1 MRTKVTVLTRAVVT
15 VITAATAVVGTGLV
29 SADAAVSTR
38 PESAVAQSA
47 ATATEESVGRLPHG
61 YRSNY
66 ARVNGFQM
74 HYLRGGSGSP
84 VVLLHGF
91 PQTSAEW
98 EPQLKALAKNHTVIA
113 VDLRG
118 TGDSSVPETGY
129 DTAQLADDVHK
140 LLAQLK
146 LNKGIQIVAHD
157 IGAWIAYPYAAMWPS
172 EVSRMVVMEG
182 PIPDQSLY
190 TFPAF
195 PAEGELS
202 TWHLGFF
209 QKDFAQDL
217 VRGHERDLVK
227 GFIEQYLA
235 VDSAFDTR
243 DYEFYARYLR
253 EPGRFKAWMD
263 MYQALHTD
271 IAQNQKFREAGLL
284 KMPVLAVGGE
294 EALSSA
300 VGTQWK
306 GYASNVETQVMADT
320 GHWLTEERPR
330 ELTTLLLG
338 FLR

>member
-1 MRTKVTVLTRAVVT
+1 MRKRMRALIGTAIAAITGIAVLT
-15 VITAATAVVGTGLV
+15 GPGLV
-29 SADAAVSTR
+29 SASAGVNPR
-38 PESAVAQSA
+38 PESAVAQSV
-47 ATATEESVGRLPHG
+47 TTGLSGRL
-61 YRSNY
+61 SD
-66 ARVNGFQM
+66 GFQSKYAQVNDFRM

-98 EPQLKALAKNHTVIA
+98 EPQLKALAKDHTVIA

-118 TGDSSVPETGY
+118 TGNSSVPDKGY

-140 LLAQLK
+140 LLTQLD
-146 LNKGIQIVAHD
+146 LNKGVQIVAHD
-157 IGAWIAYPYAAMWPS
+157 IGAWIAYPYAPMWPD

-182 PIPDQSLY
+182 PIPDRSLY

-227 GFIEQYLA
+227 GFVEQYLA
-235 VDSAFDTR
+235 VDGAFDDR

-271 IAQNQKFREAGLL
+271 IAQNEKFREAGLL
-284 KMPVLAVGGE
+284 KMPILAVGGE

-300 VGTQWK
+300 VGTQWQ
-306 GYASNVETQVMADT
+306 GYAADVETQVMADT
-320 GHWLTEERPR
+320 GHWLTEERPQ
-330 ELTTLLLG
+330 ELTTMLLK

>member
-1 MRTKVTVLTRAVVT
+1 MRKRMTVLIR
-15 VITAATAVVGTGLV
+15 TAVAAIAGIAVLTGPGPVPSNAGVNL
-29 SADAAVSTR
+29 R
-38 PESAVAQSA
+38 PESAVAQGV
-47 ATATEESVGRLPHG
+47 TAGLP
-61 YRSNY
+61 YRPPD
-66 ARVNGFQM
+66 GFQSKYAQVNDFRM

-98 EPQLKALAKNHTVIA
+98 EPQLEALAKDHTVIA

-118 TGDSSVPETGY
+118 TGDSSVPQKGY

-140 LLAQLK
+140 LLTRLN
-146 LNKGIQIVAHD
+146 LNKGVQIVAHD
-157 IGAWIAYPYAAMWPS
+157 IGAWIAYPYAAMWPD

-182 PIPDQSLY
+182 PIPDRSLY

-195 PAEGELS
+195 PAEGALS

-227 GFIEQYLA
+227 GFVEQYLA
-235 VDSAFDTR
+235 VDGAFDDR

-253 EPGRFKAWMD
+253 EPGRFKAWMN

-271 IAQNQKFREAGLL
+271 IAQNEKFRKAGLL
-284 KMPVLAVGGE
+284 QMPILAVGGE
-294 EALSSA
+294 EALSDA
-300 VGTQWK
+300 VGTQWQ
-306 GYASNVETQVMADT
+306 GYAADVETQVMADT
-320 GHWLTEERPR
+320 GHWLTEERPQ
-330 ELTTLLLG
+330 ELTTMLLK

>member
-1 MRTKVTVLTRAVVT
+1 MRTRMPVLVRTAITAIAGLAVLTGPSLVPAKAGASPRPQST
-15 VITAATAVVGTGLV
+15 VAQGATTGL
-29 SADAAVSTR
+29 
-38 PESAVAQSA
+38 PY
-47 ATATEESVGRLPHG
+47 RLPDG
-61 YRSNY
+61 FQSKY
-66 ARVNGFQM
+66 ARVNDFRM

-98 EPQLKALAKNHTVIA
+98 EPQLKALAKDHTVIA

-118 TGDSSVPETGY
+118 TGNSSVPQEGY
-129 DTAQLADDVHK
+129 DTAQLADDVHE
-140 LLAQLK
+140 LLTQLK
-146 LNKGIQIVAHD
+146 LNKDVQIVAHD
-157 IGAWIAYPYAAMWPS
+157 IGAWIAYPYAAMWPQ
-172 EVSRMVVMEG
+172 EVNRMVVMEG
-182 PIPDQSLY
+182 PIPDRSLY

-227 GFIEQYLA
+227 GFVEQYLA
-235 VDSAFDTR
+235 VDGAFDDR

-271 IAQNQKFREAGLL
+271 IAQNEKFRKAGLL
-284 KMPVLAVGGE
+284 QMPILAVGGE

-300 VGTQWK
+300 VGTQWQD
-306 GYASNVETQVMADT
+306 YASDVERRVMADT
-320 GHWLTEERPR
+320 GHWLTEERPQ
-330 ELTTLLLG
+330 EVTTMLLA

>member
-1 MRTKVTVLTRAVVT
+1 MRKRMTVLIR
-15 VITAATAVVGTGLV
+15 TAVVITGIAVLAGTGLV
-29 SADAAVSTR
+29 SADAGVNPR
-38 PESAVAQSA
+38 PEPAVAQG
-47 ATATEESVGRLPHG
+47 ATAGLSYRLPD
-61 YRSNY
+61 
-66 ARVNGFQM
+66 GFQSKYAQVNDFRM
-74 HYLRGGSGSP
+74 HYLRGGNGSP

-98 EPQLKALAKNHTVIA
+98 EPQLKALAQNHTVIA

-118 TGDSSVPETGY
+118 TGDSSVPQKGY
-129 DTAQLADDVHK
+129 DTAQLADDVHE
-140 LLAQLK
+140 LLTQLN
-146 LNKGIQIVAHD
+146 LEKGVQIVAHD
-157 IGAWIAYPYAAMWPS
+157 IGAWIAYPYAAMWPN

-182 PIPDQSLY
+182 PIPDRSLY
-190 TFPAF
+190 RFPAF

-235 VDSAFDTR
+235 VDGAFDDR
-243 DYEFYARYLR
+243 DYEFYAQYLR

-271 IAQNQKFREAGLL
+271 IVQNEKFREAGLL
-284 KMPVLAVGGE
+284 QLPVLAVGGE

-300 VGTQWK
+300 VGAQWQ
-306 GYASNVETQVMADT
+306 GYAANVETQVMADT
-320 GHWLTEERPR
+320 GHWLTEERPQ
-330 ELTTLLLG
+330 ELTSMLLK

>member
-1 MRTKVTVLTRAVVT
+1 MRRRMTVLIR
-15 VITAATAVVGTGLV
+15 TAVAITGIAVLTGPGPV
-29 SADAAVSTR
+29 SADVGVNSRT
-38 PESAVAQSA
+38 ESA
-47 ATATEESVGRLPHG
+47 ATAGLS
-61 YRSNY
+61 YRPPDGFQSKY
-66 ARVNGFQM
+66 AQVNGFRM
-74 HYLRGGSGSP
+74 HYLRGGNGSP

-118 TGDSSVPETGY
+118 TGDSSVPQKGY

-140 LLAQLK
+140 LLTR
-146 LNKGIQIVAHD
+146 LNLEKGVQIVAHD
-157 IGAWIAYPYAAMWPS
+157 IGAWIAYPYAAMWPG

-182 PIPDQSLY
+182 PIPDRSLY

-235 VDSAFDTR
+235 VDGAFDDR

-271 IAQNQKFREAGLL
+271 IVQNERFREAGLL
-284 KMPVLAVGGE
+284 QLPVLAIGGE
-294 EALSSA
+294 EALSGA
-300 VGTQWK
+300 VGTQWQ
-306 GYASNVETQVMADT
+306 GYAANVETQVMADT
-320 GHWLTEERPR
+320 GHWLTEERPQ
-330 ELTTLLLG
+330 ELTAMLLK

>member
-1 MRTKVTVLTRAVVT
+1 MRKRMAVLIGTVIAAITGFAVLT
-15 VITAATAVVGTGLV
+15 GTGLV
-29 SADAAVSTR
+29 SANAGVNPR
-38 PESAVAQSA
+38 PDSA
-47 ATATEESVGRLPHG
+47 AAQGATTGLPYRLPD
-61 YRSNY
+61 
-66 ARVNGFQM
+66 GFQSKYAQVSDFRM

-98 EPQLKALAKNHTVIA
+98 EPQLKALAKDHTVIA

-118 TGDSSVPETGY
+118 TGSSSVSRTGY

-140 LLAQLK
+140 LLTQLD
-146 LNKGIQIVAHD
+146 LHKGVQIVAHD
-157 IGAWIAYPYAAMWPS
+157 IGAWIAYPYAAMWPT

-182 PIPDQSLY
+182 PIPDRSLY

-209 QKDFAQDL
+209 QKNWAQDL

-235 VDSAFDTR
+235 VDGAFDER

-263 MYQALHTD
+263 MYQSLHTD
-271 IAQNQKFREAGLL
+271 IAQNEKFRKAGLL
-284 KMPVLAVGGE
+284 QMPILAVGGE

-306 GYASNVETQVMADT
+306 GYAANVETQVMAET
-320 GHWLTEERPR
+320 GHWLTEERPQ
-330 ELTTLLLG
+330 ELTTMLLK

>member
-1 MRTKVTVLTRAVVT
+1 MTILTGAVVAA
-15 VITAATAVVGTGLV
+15 ITGATALLGTGPIP
-29 SADAAVSTR
+29 ADAAATSRSEPALV
-38 PESAVAQSA
+38 QSA
-47 ATATEESVGRLPHG
+47 ATRTNESSERLPNG
-61 YRSNY
+61 YHSNY
-66 ARVNGFQM
+66 ASVNGFRM

-98 EPQLKALAKNHTVIA
+98 QPQLEALAKNHTVIA

-118 TGDSSVPETGY
+118 TGDSSVPERGY
-129 DTAQLADDVHK
+129 DTAQLADDVHV
-140 LLAQLK
+140 LLARLN
-146 LNKGIQIVAHD
+146 LNKGVQIVAHD
-157 IGAWIAYPYAAMWPS
+157 IGAWIAYPYAAMWPT

-182 PIPDQSLY
+182 PIPDRSLY

-195 PAEGELS
+195 SPEGELS

-209 QKDFAQDL
+209 QEDFAQDL

-235 VDSAFDTR
+235 VDSAFDTS

-253 EPGRFKAWMD
+253 EPGRFKAWMN

-271 IAQNQKFREAGLL
+271 IAQNENFRKTGPLR
-284 KMPVLAVGGE
+284 MPVLAVGGE

-300 VGTQWK
+300 VGNQWQS
-306 GYASNVETQVMADT
+306 YASNVETQVMAGT

-330 ELTTLLLG
+330 ELTALLLE

>member
-1 MRTKVTVLTRAVVT
+1 MPALIGPAIAAITGIAVLA
-15 VITAATAVVGTGLV
+15 GTGLV
-29 SADAAVSTR
+29 SANAGVDPR
-38 PESAVAQSA
+38 PDSAVAQSV
-47 ATATEESVGRLPHG
+47 TTGLPYRLPD
-61 YRSNY
+61 
-66 ARVNGFQM
+66 GFQSKYAQVNDFRM

-98 EPQLKALAKNHTVIA
+98 EPQLEALAEDHTVIA

-118 TGDSSVPETGY
+118 TGNSSVPKKGY

-140 LLAQLK
+140 LLTQLN
-146 LNKGIQIVAHD
+146 LNKGVQIVAHD
-157 IGAWIAYPYAAMWPS
+157 IGAWIAYPYAAMWPD

-182 PIPDQSLY
+182 PIPDRSLY

-217 VRGHERDLVK
+217 IRGHERDLVK
-227 GFIEQYLA
+227 GFVEQYLA
-235 VDSAFDTR
+235 VDGAFDDR

-253 EPGRFKAWMD
+253 EPGRFTAWMD

-271 IAQNQKFREAGLL
+271 IAQNEEFREAGLL
-284 KMPVLAVGGE
+284 TMPILAVGGE
-294 EALSSA
+294 EALGSA
-300 VGTQWK
+300 VGTQWQ
-306 GYASNVETQVMADT
+306 GYAADVETQVMADT
-320 GHWLTEERPR
+320 GHWLTEERPQ
-330 ELTTLLLG
+330 ELTTMLLE